1 MSSPGYIV
9 RFLRPRRLIAY
20 AVGIVVLCVLVF
32 ATVPRPDLYQR
43 YSFSS
48 AVYDRNG
55 KLLKLSLSMDDKY
68 RLFVPFEKI
77 PETAK
82 QALLLYE
89 DRGFYYH
96 PGVNPL
102 SIGRA
107 LWDMAG
113 GGRKRGAS
121 KLRCSWPVSFI
132 TSIPPK

>member
-1 MSSPGYIV
+1 
-9 RFLRPRRLIAY
+9 
-20 AVGIVVLCVLVF
+20 
-32 ATVPRPDLYQR
+32 
-43 YSFSS
+43 
-48 AVYDRNG
+48 
-55 KLLKLSLSMDDKY
+55 MDDKY

-121 KLRCSWPVSFI
+121 TITMQLARIVYNIDSSKIGGKALQILRALQIEMFYDDVYKVTKVDMKDFGSPSMQHWQVGG
-132 TSIPPK
+132 T

>member
-20 AVGIVVLCVLVF
+20 AAGIVVLCVLVF
-32 ATVPRPDLYQR
+32 ATVPRPDLYQK

-96 PGVNPL
+96 PGVNPR
-102 SIGRA
+102 SI
-107 LWDMAG
+107 
-113 GGRKRGAS
+113 
-121 KLRCSWPVSFI
+121 
-132 TSIPPK
+132 

>member
-1 MSSPGYIV
+1 M
-9 RFLRPRRLIAY
+9 IAY

-82 QALLLYE
+82 
-89 DRGFYYH
+89 
-96 PGVNPL
+96 
-102 SIGRA
+102 S
-107 LWDMAG
+107 
-113 GGRKRGAS
+113 KRCCFMKTAVFTII
-121 KLRCSWPVSFI
+121 RE
-132 TSIPPK
+132 